1 MPATLR
7 IALLLLDEPL
17 STFWWSGAA
26 QFDAVPK
33 KRFCSDECRI
43 CKFSTLRI
51 TAPMTFLRTL
61 ALLLVTYLPLAQ
73 GLRRTD
79 LSARALDAQTL

>member
-26 QFDAVPK
+26 QFDAV
-33 KRFCSDECRI
+33 
-43 CKFSTLRI
+43 
-51 TAPMTFLRTL
+51 
-61 ALLLVTYLPLAQ
+61 
-73 GLRRTD
+73 
-79 LSARALDAQTL
+79 ARKEVLQ